1 MWMDARPPVVS
12 FAALYERHVRD
23 VFRFALALTGRI
35 EDAEDLT
42 SEAFCRI
49 WATGADLRELTVRGY
64 LVAIVRNL
72 HRSAWRR
79 ERRLVPMSAET
90 PAQAVDPLAAVELE
104 RVLNALD
111 QLPAADREVL
121 ALRAEAGLSFG
132 EIADLTGQ
140 SAEAVRV
147 RVHRARKKLM
157 EVLCRKT

>member
-1 MWMDARPPVVS
+1 MWMDARSPVFS
-12 FAALYERHVRD
+12 FAVLYQRHVRD

-49 WATGADLRELTVRGY
+49 WTAGADLRELTVRGY

-79 ERRLVPMSAET
+79 ERRLVPMPAET
-90 PAQAVDPLAAVELE
+90 SAPTADPLAAVELE
-104 RVLNALD
+104 RVLKALD
-111 QLPAADREVL
+111 QLPAPDREVL

-132 EIADLTGQ
+132 EIAALTGL
-140 SAEAVRV
+140 SAEAARV
-147 RVHRARKKLM
+147 RVHRARKKLV